1 MDYETGCKSYRATLR
16 ALLIKH
22 FTDLVLDQ
30 NGKLPPD
37 CHPTVSN
44 CAPAVLRRVL
54 LRQHIAEARS
64 ITSAA
69 RSSVLPNRWPEMSSV
84 IVGEP

>member
-44 CAPAVLRRVL
+44 LCPGCSQACSVASAHCRSPLD
-54 LRQHIAEARS
+54 HIGC
-64 ITSAA
+64 
-69 RSSVLPNRWPEMSSV
+69 PV
-84 IVGEP
+84 IGVAK